1 MAQSKS
7 FFDDVKKE
15 IECPVCQEQFS
26 GIKETKILKCFH
38 TFCKSCLEGW
48 LRQQGGGTFSCPNC
62 RQITECPNNNVN
74 SLPSNLFYKQ
84 MVDIVEA
91 YSGKGQENSSPCG
104 SCDENRSLS
113 CYCSECSSFLCEECA
128 GAHRRLKVFS
138 GHQVKEIANFGS
150 NDVEDFAR
158 RANIC
163 NQHKDDLRFFCEPCE
178 ICICRDCAILDHVD
192 HKKLSLEKGL
202 EKKRS
207 EIGIKMSEVEGNGT
221 RLMKHKK
228 YLEKRRLKV
237 DNSFEQATKTV
248 HETAET
254 CINLIRQHEESV
266 TEQLIKRKGTFQAS
280 FEHEMTR
287 LDGKLTEI
295 HDSLEFGRDVLSR
308 DNLPEIL
315 NVEKLLERRL
325 WELSAPFQQML
336 DLTEVGYTPND
347 VSSLTTL
354 PGKLFTSSTEPSLSV
369 AEGKGL
375 TMAFEGEKA
384 TFTITTK
391 DSKSQTTYSEIDQI
405 NVEISSKTETL
416 KTITTDYK
424 NGRYQ
429 VMYTPNEGGDFNV
442 SITVRGEAIKDSPF
456 RLTVT
461 EKTQSK
467 SKRSFSV
474 QKMGPFR

>member
-1 MAQSKS
+1 M
-7 FFDDVKKE
+7 
-15 IECPVCQEQFS
+15 
-26 GIKETKILKCFH
+26 L
-38 TFCKSCLEGW
+38 
-48 LRQQGGGTFSCPNC
+48 
-62 RQITECPNNNVN
+62 
-74 SLPSNLFYKQ
+74 
-84 MVDIVEA
+84 
-91 YSGKGQENSSPCG
+91 
-104 SCDENRSLS
+104 
-113 CYCSECSSFLCEECA
+113 
-128 GAHRRLKVFS
+128 
-138 GHQVKEIANFGS
+138 
-150 NDVEDFAR
+150 
-158 RANIC
+158 
-163 NQHKDDLRFFCEPCE
+163 
-178 ICICRDCAILDHVD
+178 
-192 HKKLSLEKGL
+192 
-202 EKKRS
+202 
-207 EIGIKMSEVEGNGT
+207 EVEGNGT

-280 FEHEMTR
+280 FVNEMTR

-325 WELSAPFQQML
+325 RELSAPFQQML

-347 VSSLTTL
+347 VSSLATL

-384 TFTITTK
+384 TFTIITK

-461 EKTQSK
+461 EKTQ
-467 SKRSFSV
+467 
-474 QKMGPFR
+474 